1 MTLCSGKLP
10 LRKSQIVFI
19 LIFKAAK
26 HKLVSAWRLKT
37 NNGGPLPLP
46 ALSMKSASYFGWLP
60 FACRLLLSRF
70 RHASFK
76 GRLNVPFNSVYA
88 VAILALLCSSIPD
101 QECILQHEII
111 NNAHVTINSLR
122 VRLQLPVNPSGLNLL
137 SLRVPFLDSLA
148 SNIQPHSSLFLDF
161 AVVLESSLSTGRLR
175 SPPSIDS

>member
-1 MTLCSGKLP
+1 
-10 LRKSQIVFI
+10 
-19 LIFKAAK
+19 
-26 HKLVSAWRLKT
+26 
-37 NNGGPLPLP
+37 
-46 ALSMKSASYFGWLP
+46 MKSEFYFGWLP
-60 FACRLLLSRF
+60 LACLLLLGRF

-88 VAILALLCSSIPD
+88 VAILALLCSSIPH
-101 QECILQHEII
+101 QERILQHEII

-122 VRLQLPVNPSGLNLL
+122 VRVQLPVNTSGLDLL
-137 SLRVPFLDSLA
+137 SLRAPLLDSLA

>member
-1 MTLCSGKLP
+1 
-10 LRKSQIVFI
+10 
-19 LIFKAAK
+19 
-26 HKLVSAWRLKT
+26 
-37 NNGGPLPLP
+37 
-46 ALSMKSASYFGWLP
+46 MKSEFYFGWLP

-175 SPPSIDS
+175 SPPSTDS